1 MSDNIERLPG
11 HSPLAEKRGN
21 TTWVS
26 CRSCQHWFHTTASL
40 IEMGSVDLHCPQCHD
55 EFEPKDSARIVLA

>member
-11 HSPLAEKRGN
+11 QSPLAEKRGN

-26 CRSCQHWFHTTASL
+26 CRSCQHWFHTTAGL
-40 IEMGSVDLHCPQCHD
+40 IEIGTVDLHCPQCHD
-55 EFEPKDSARIVLA
+55 EFKPKDAARIVLA